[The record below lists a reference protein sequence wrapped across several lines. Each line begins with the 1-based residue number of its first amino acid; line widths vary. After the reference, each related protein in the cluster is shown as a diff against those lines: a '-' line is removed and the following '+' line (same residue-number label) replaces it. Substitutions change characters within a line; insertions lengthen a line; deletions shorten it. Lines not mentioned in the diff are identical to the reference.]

1 MPTGDKVIFPLT
13 NQRVDKKDLTDMS
26 VLIQEAVAR
35 TVASLLGEG
44 GGALTTV
51 PFTWN
56 TGTDTIFIGPCMLA
70 CSIPK
75 TGDTSNNLL
84 EGGVVIHDPDRPAQ
98 NGLSSITL
106 GGANS
111 GYLWFKRGTAD
122 VDVDNRAYWPAPG
135 SGEQVSP
142 VATRNREHAL
152 FTMTALVDDTL
163 INPAN
168 GWTRFATFRRIT
180 TDSPVT
186 VAVTPISALGD
197 DRGTGEGSISLMG
210 AIAEQQTAG
219 ANTPPLPAST
229 TTSRKWGLNR
239 LAQDTI
245 SNILQIKDS
254 EVTFDSTTRAIT
266 ANPNNTTWRTPA
278 QLGIRQ
284 ISSQLTELREQ
295 ISLISN
301 NLVTALEATPILL
314 GFVYVRVS
322 GGLPGDNFEYE
333 RSINHGTGGAGIGF
347 ASFDADII
355 SPANAIIN
363 TSEFGVDIKFTVY
376 TAAIDHIVATSS
388 MRQDWSAG
396 DEGDDPPKQLI
407 TSATWARSCLISY
420 INFPKFAGSTPE
432 AGDDPTGGTYGL
444 VPGQFVTRVK
454 VARSDG
460 STRPEPFTL
469 AVYGRHNIN
478 ALGGSL

>member
-26 VLIQEAVAR
+26 VLIQETVAR
-35 TVASLLGEG
+35 TVASLLGDG
-44 GGALTTV
+44 GGALTAV

-56 TGTDTIFIGPCMLA
+56 TGTDTIFLGPCMLA
-70 CSIPK
+70 CSLPR

-84 EGGVVIHDPDRPAQ
+84 EGGVVIHDPSRPAQ
-98 NGLSSITL
+98 NGLSSINL
-106 GGANS
+106 DGANS

-142 VATRNREHAL
+142 VATRNREHVL
-152 FTMTALVDDTL
+152 FTMTALVDDSL
-163 INPAN
+163 INASS

-186 VAVTPISALGD
+186 VAVTPISAIGD
-197 DRGTGEGSISLMG
+197 DRGTGEASISLMG
-210 AIAEQQTAG
+210 TISEQQTAG

-284 ISSQLTELREQ
+284 ISSQLASLQEQ
-295 ISLISN
+295 IALISN
-301 NLVTALEATPILL
+301 NLVIALESTPLLL
-314 GFVYVRVS
+314 GLVYARVS
-322 GGLPGDNFEYE
+322 KVDDIYYITLTTNF
-333 RSINHGTGGAGIGF
+333 GTGATGIGYATF
-347 ASFDADII
+347 EATTV
-355 SPANAIIN
+355 PNGVHQGY
-363 TSEFGVDIKFTVY
+363 GVDVKIKITSSLIS
-376 TAAIDHIVATSS
+376 IDHIVATST
-388 MRQDWSAG
+388 MRQDWRSGGAG
-396 DEGDDPPKQLI
+396 DPDNQFIDI
-407 TSATWARSCLISY
+407 DTVARSCLTSY
-420 INFPKFAGSTPE
+420 INFPKTSLSAPD
-432 AGDDPTGGTYGL
+432 AGDDPTEGDYALGL
-444 VPGQFVTRVK
+444 GEFVMRVK
-454 VARSDG
+454 VAREDG
-460 STRPEPFTL
+460 SPRIEPFTL
-469 AVYGRHNIN
+469 AVFGRKSQIIN
-478 ALGGSL
+478 LGGVL